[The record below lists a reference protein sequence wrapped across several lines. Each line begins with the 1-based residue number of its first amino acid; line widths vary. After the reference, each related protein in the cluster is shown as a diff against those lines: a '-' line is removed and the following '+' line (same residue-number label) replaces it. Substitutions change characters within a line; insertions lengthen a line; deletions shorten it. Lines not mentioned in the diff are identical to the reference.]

1 MEFGRNTAAE
11 TASKHYLETESQGF
25 IYLLSV
31 SDYLPAGSVMPYEA
45 ARPLVRDRLLNIRR
59 RAYDTRLLN
68 DLYQRALDDE
78 TLTIK
83 TTLQ

>member
-1 MEFGRNTAAE
+1 
-11 TASKHYLETESQGF
+11 
-25 IYLLSV
+25 
-31 SDYLPAGSVMPYEA
+31 MPYEA